1 MPARLP
7 LVLALG
13 CWAVSLAAVS
23 LAAVPP
29 GTVPSL
35 GQEPAPGPTAAVT
48 VDRPATV
55 DLRTLLGPPTFTT
68 QEVFTGPAEA
78 LRMPAADRDQAL
90 PKVREPYLA
99 VTTDGTLL
107 ALRNYAGL
115 LRRSV
120 DGGRTFEPAVAV
132 PFGVYDTS
140 FIVDDTTGDILV
152 LRLWDAHDRA
162 WRSRDQGRSWT
173 EEPITVRPNSIMRKL
188 AEEGAV
194 RGTREPGSGRYFL
207 HANATESG
215 ITLRHGPWAGRL
227 IVAATFR
234 PHAKEHPSDRA
245 LADATCSCAV
255 FSDDGGR
262 TWAVSEPFPEAYTEE
277 NALVELHDGRLYYNS
292 RCCDGF
298 FDKARARPLPP
309 EASLRRTAWSDDG
322 GATWCDLAIN
332 RVLPDGGGYGRGYG
346 LKAGL
351 IRLPLADRDVLLY
364 SNTDTAGGKREKLTV
379 WASFDGGRTWPVKRL
394 VRAGPAAYSCLAAGR
409 PGTTDAG
416 RIFLLFEGA
425 DSGVYDAIQL
435 ATFNLSWVLAG
446 ERTGDGD
453 VPTWVAA
460 ATRESTPLRSLPP
473 DRVLETLDLE
483 QPGLEAAARAARA
496 GDRLAALTALR
507 DHFRAR
513 HPLPEPPPAVDPEVR
528 ADAERITRR
537 IFQWGPYEPAAYGE
551 PMDWAADPRGDI
563 EWVAA
568 MHRFYWADPLAA
580 AYRATRDEQY
590 AAAFVA
596 LAADWIARHP
606 LERRDVT
613 HPVYTN
619 WRGYPWLD
627 IQTGVRSD
635 RICGALPALVHAA
648 AFTPEFLGV
657 LLASLHDHQEKTE
670 REPMGRVHNKA
681 IFEQRGFSHV
691 AALVPEFRDSARW
704 MALCLARTRESLLA
718 QTTEDGVQR
727 EWCFG
732 YHCGVLADAVAIMER
747 AEAAGLVVPEDYR
760 DRVRWMTDYVFAMAT
775 PRLGGPMFGDA
786 ARQEIASSDRT
797 RWPLHRRLVAAS
809 DLFGDP
815 KYAALATG
823 NFDRLPAEASFTFPA
838 AGTSVLRDGWGPE
851 QIALW
856 LHCPPPGVSS
866 HDTPDNGTFEL
877 FAFGRWLMPDS
888 GFYTYGHDPAARAW
902 HRRTSVHQ
910 TLTLNGDDA
919 AIDGRQRLWQ
929 ALPDG
934 SVVVTVE
941 NPSYPGLVHRRT
953 VWFVDRRFFVFLDE
967 AIGAAAGD
975 LDLHF
980 QLAAGP
986 ATIDTSAHRAATG
999 FMDANVLVW
1008 QDPRAPVSLHEE
1020 EGWHAWKYGH
1030 RERRPALRF
1039 RHTDSAPAAFLTV
1052 VHPYRGT
1059 RRPDVAATC
1068 AAGFDVGADRVECVV
1083 RSDGESWRIGRCL
1096 ATDSAWCRAGAAAE
1110 AGGPAAEEGAKDAPP
1125 ENLQP
1130 VEVAYGPH
1138 PRQVLSF
1145 WKAPAERPTPL
1156 VFFVH
1161 GGGWVRGQRL
1171 SLLGD
1176 HLRELL
1182 AAGISVVS
1190 VEYRFVTDA
1199 LVAGVDPPVR
1209 WPLEDAARAL
1219 QFIRAHAAAWN
1230 IDPARIAGAGS
1241 SAGACTVL
1249 WLAYHDDMADATA
1262 SDPVAR
1268 ESTRLAA
1275 VAAHRGQTTLD
1286 PAQMRAWTPNSR
1298 YGGHAFGF
1306 MADPADLTTRDG
1318 QFAEFLAARER
1329 LGPQIARFSP
1339 FAHVS
1344 ADDPPTYLWYST
1356 LPALGEPDSDPT
1368 HSANFGVKLRE
1379 RLAEA
1384 GVPCELHH
1392 PGEPGWHDSIW
1403 SYLIDTLTPGPAG
1416 RTSAD

>member
-1 MPARLP
+1 MPM
-7 LVLALG
+7 VLRI
-13 CWAVSLAAVS
+13 AVSLSMLVGLAGVAAGQPTSRAV
-23 LAAVPP
+23 AADASC
-29 GTVPSL
+29 TALDAFL
-35 GQEPAPGPTAAVT
+35 GDAS
-48 VDRPATV
+48 
-55 DLRTLLGPPTFTT
+55 FTT
-68 QEVFTGPAEA
+68 QVVFSGSAAAVRQVES
-78 LRMPAADRDQAL
+78 LRAANPQNT
-90 PKVREPYLA
+90 REPYLA

-132 PFGVYDTS
+132 PFGVYDSS
-140 FIVDDTTGDILV
+140 FIVDDTTGDVLV
-152 LRLWDAHDRA
+152 LRLWDSSDRA
-162 WRSRDQGRSWT
+162 WRSRDQGRTWV
-173 EEPITVRPNSIMRKL
+173 EEAITVRPNSVMRRL
-188 AEEGAV
+188 ADEGAL
-194 RGTREPGSGRYFL
+194 RGTRDPGSGRYFL

-245 LADATCSCAV
+245 PADATCSCAV
-255 FSDDGGR
+255 FSDDAGR
-262 TWAVSEPFPEAYTEE
+262 TWTVSEPFPEAYTEE

-322 GATWCDLAIN
+322 GATWRDLEIN

-351 IRLPLADRDVLLY
+351 VRLPLADRDVLLY

-409 PGTTDAG
+409 PGTADAG
-416 RIFLLFEGA
+416 KIFLLFEGA
-425 DSGVYDAIQL
+425 DSGVYDAMQL
-435 ATFNLSWVLAG
+435 ATFNLAWVLAG
-446 ERTGDGD
+446 DRTGDGA
-453 VPTWVAA
+453 VPAWVAA
-460 ATRESTPLRSLPP
+460 ADLRSLPP
-473 DRVLETLDLE
+473 DRILETLDLE
-483 QPGLEAAARAARA
+483 APGLEAAQRAARA
-496 GDRLAALTALR
+496 GDRLGALAVLR
-507 DHFRAR
+507 DQFRVR
-513 HPLPEPPPAVDPEVR
+513 HPLPEPPPVVDPEVL

-568 MHRFYWADPLAA
+568 MHRFHWAAPLAD
-580 AYRATRDEQY
+580 AYRATRDEKY

-596 LAADWIARHP
+596 LATDWIARHP

-613 HPVYTN
+613 HPIYAH

-627 IQTGVRSD
+627 IQTGIRSD
-635 RICGALPALVHAA
+635 RICAAIPALVHAA
-648 AFTPEFLGV
+648 AFSPEFLGV
-657 LLASLHDHQEKTE
+657 LLASLHDHQVKTE

-691 AALVPEFRDSARW
+691 AAFVPEFRDSARW
-704 MALCLARTRESLLA
+704 MALCLERSRESLLA

-732 YHCGVLADAVAIMER
+732 YHGGVLADALAIMER
-747 AEAAGLVVPEDYR
+747 AEAAGLAVPADYR
-760 DRVRWMTDYVFAMAT
+760 DRLRLMTDYVFAMAT

-786 ARQEIASSDRT
+786 ARQENESADRS
-797 RWPLHRRLVAAS
+797 RWPLHRRLIAAS
-809 DLFGDP
+809 DFFGDP
-815 KYAALATG
+815 KYAALAAG
-823 NFDRLPAEASFTFPA
+823 DVGRLPAEASFTFPA

-856 LHCPPPGVSS
+856 LHCPPAGIRG
-866 HDTPDNGTFEL
+866 HDSADNGTFEL

-888 GFYTYGHDPAARAW
+888 GFYTYGHDPVGRAW

-910 TLTLNGDDA
+910 TLTLDGKDA

-929 ALPDG
+929 TLPDG

-953 VWFVDRRFFVFLDE
+953 VWFVDRRFFVLLDE
-967 AIGAAAGD
+967 AIGSAAGD

-986 ATIDTSAHRAATG
+986 AMIDSAAHRATTG
-999 FMDANVLVW
+999 FADANVLVW

-1030 RERRPALRF
+1030 RERRPAFRF
-1039 RHTDSAPAAFLTV
+1039 RRAGSAPAAFLTV
-1052 VHPYRGT
+1052 VHPFRGT
-1059 RRPDVAATC
+1059 RRPDVSAAL
-1068 AAGFDVGADRVECVV
+1068 AAGFEVGADRVECAV
-1083 RSDGESWRIGRCL
+1083 SADGDAWRIGRCL
-1096 ATDSAWCRAGAAAE
+1096 TTGAAWCRADAPAAPAGGTAATPDRHVPAAAE
-1110 AGGPAAEEGAKDAPP
+1110 ESRLVDVP
-1125 ENLQP
+1125 
-1130 VEVAYGPH
+1130 YGPH
-1138 PRQVLSF
+1138 PRQVLHF
-1145 WKAPAERPTPL
+1145 WRAPAERPTPL

-1161 GGGWVRGQRL
+1161 GGGWVGGHRL
-1171 SLLGD
+1171 TTIGEFLPD
-1176 HLRELL
+1176 LL
-1182 AAGISVVS
+1182 AAGLSVVS
-1190 VEYRFVTDA
+1190 VEYRFVTA
-1199 LVAGVDPPVR
+1199 AIEAGVDPPVR

-1219 QFIRAHAAAWN
+1219 QFDPAAA
-1230 IDPARIAGAGS
+1230 
-1241 SAGACTVL
+1241 
-1249 WLAYHDDMADATA
+1249 
-1262 SDPVAR
+1262 DPVAR
-1268 ESTRLAA
+1268 ESTRLQC
-1275 VAAHRGQTTLD
+1275 VATLGAQTTLD
-1286 PAQMRAWTPNSR
+1286 PAQMREWTPNSR

-1306 MADPADLTTRDG
+1306 MDPRDRATRDLR
-1318 QFAEFLAARER
+1318 FDEFLAARER
-1329 LGPQIARFSP
+1329 LVPAIERYSP

-1344 ADDPPTYLWYST
+1344 AADPPTYLCYSVR
-1356 LPALGEPDSDPT
+1356 PAVGQPAADPT
-1368 HSANFGVKLRE
+1368 HTANFGVKLRE
-1379 RLAEA
+1379 RLEEV

-1392 PGEPGWHDSIW
+1392 PDEPGKHATIW
-1403 SYLIDTLTPGPAG
+1403 DYLIDVLPRSNATARPPE
-1416 RTSAD
+1416 DPVP

>member
-1 MPARLP
+1 MPM
-7 LVLALG
+7 VLRI
-13 CWAVSLAAVS
+13 AVSLSVLVGLAGVAAGQPTSRAV
-23 LAAVPP
+23 AADASC
-29 GTVPSL
+29 TALDAFL
-35 GQEPAPGPTAAVT
+35 GDAS
-48 VDRPATV
+48 
-55 DLRTLLGPPTFTT
+55 FTT
-68 QEVFTGPAEA
+68 QVVFSGSAAAVRQVES
-78 LRMPAADRDQAL
+78 LRAANPQQT
-90 PKVREPYLA
+90 REPYLA

-132 PFGVYDTS
+132 PFGVYDSS
-140 FIVDDTTGDILV
+140 FIVDDTTGDVLV
-152 LRLWDAHDRA
+152 LRLWDSSDRA
-162 WRSRDQGRSWT
+162 WRSRDQGRTWV
-173 EEPITVRPNSIMRKL
+173 EEAITVRPNSVMRRL
-188 AEEGAV
+188 ADEGAL
-194 RGTREPGSGRYFL
+194 RGTRDPGSGRYFL

-245 LADATCSCAV
+245 PADATCSCAV
-255 FSDDGGR
+255 FSDDAGR
-262 TWAVSEPFPEAYTEE
+262 TWTVSEPFPEAYTEE

-322 GATWCDLAIN
+322 GATWRDLEIN
-332 RVLPDGGGYGRGYG
+332 RVLPDGGGYSRGYG

-351 IRLPLADRDVLLY
+351 VRLPLADRDVLLY

-409 PGTTDAG
+409 PGTADAG
-416 RIFLLFEGA
+416 KIFLLFEGA
-425 DSGVYDAIQL
+425 DSGVYDAMQL
-435 ATFNLSWVLAG
+435 ATFNLAWVLAG
-446 ERTGDGD
+446 DRTGDGA
-453 VPTWVAA
+453 VPAWVAA
-460 ATRESTPLRSLPP
+460 ADLRSLPP
-473 DRVLETLDLE
+473 DRILETLDLE
-483 QPGLEAAARAARA
+483 APGLEAAQRAARA
-496 GDRLAALTALR
+496 GDRLGALAALR
-507 DHFRAR
+507 DQFRVR
-513 HPLPEPPPAVDPEVR
+513 HPLPEPPPVVDPEVL

-568 MHRFYWADPLAA
+568 MHRFHWAAPLAD
-580 AYRATRDEQY
+580 AYRATRDEKY

-596 LAADWIARHP
+596 LATDWIARHP

-613 HPVYTN
+613 HPIYAH

-627 IQTGVRSD
+627 IQTGIRSD
-635 RICGALPALVHAA
+635 RICAAIPALVHAA
-648 AFTPEFLGV
+648 AFSPEFLGV
-657 LLASLHDHQEKTE
+657 LLASLHDHQVKTE
-670 REPMGRVHNKA
+670 REPMGQVHNKA

-691 AALVPEFRDSARW
+691 AAFVPEFRDSARW
-704 MALCLARTRESLLA
+704 MALCLERSRESLLA

-732 YHCGVLADAVAIMER
+732 YHGGVLADALAIMER
-747 AEAAGLVVPEDYR
+747 AEAAGLAVPADYR
-760 DRVRWMTDYVFAMAT
+760 DRLRLMTDYVFAMAT

-786 ARQEIASSDRT
+786 ARQENESADRS
-797 RWPLHRRLVAAS
+797 RWPLHRRLIAAS
-809 DLFGDP
+809 DFFGDP
-815 KYAALATG
+815 KYAALAAG
-823 NFDRLPAEASFTFPA
+823 DVGRLPAEASFTFPA

-856 LHCPPPGVSS
+856 LHCPPAGIRG
-866 HDTPDNGTFEL
+866 HDSADNGTFEL

-888 GFYTYGHDPAARAW
+888 GFYTYGHDPVGRAW

-910 TLTLNGDDA
+910 TLTLDGKDA

-929 ALPDG
+929 TLPDG

-953 VWFVDRRFFVFLDE
+953 VWFVDRRFFVLLDE
-967 AIGAAAGD
+967 AIGSAAGD

-986 ATIDTSAHRAATG
+986 AMIDSAAHRATTG
-999 FMDANVLVW
+999 FADANVLVW

-1030 RERRPALRF
+1030 RERRPAFRF
-1039 RHTDSAPAAFLTV
+1039 RRAGSAPAAFLTV
-1052 VHPYRGT
+1052 VHPFRGT
-1059 RRPDVAATC
+1059 RRPDVSAAL
-1068 AAGFDVGADRVECVV
+1068 AAGFEVGADRVECAV
-1083 RSDGESWRIGRCL
+1083 SADGDAWRIGRCL
-1096 ATDSAWCRAGAAAE
+1096 TTGAAWCRADAPAAPAGGTAATPDRHVPAAAE
-1110 AGGPAAEEGAKDAPP
+1110 ESRLVDVP
-1125 ENLQP
+1125 
-1130 VEVAYGPH
+1130 YGPH
-1138 PRQVLSF
+1138 PRQVLHF
-1145 WKAPAERPTPL
+1145 WRAPAERPTPL

-1161 GGGWVRGQRL
+1161 GGGWVGGHRL
-1171 SLLGD
+1171 TTIGEFLPD
-1176 HLRELL
+1176 LL
-1182 AAGISVVS
+1182 AAGLSVVS
-1190 VEYRFVTDA
+1190 VEYRFVTA
-1199 LVAGVDPPVR
+1199 AIEAGVDPPVR

-1219 QFIRAHAAAWN
+1219 QFVRSKAAAWN
-1230 IDPARIAGAGS
+1230 IDPARIGGAGT
-1241 SAGACTVL
+1241 SAGGCTVL
-1249 WLAYHDDMADATA
+1249 WLAYHDDMADPAA
-1262 SDPVAR
+1262 ADPVAR
-1268 ESTRLAA
+1268 ESTRLQC
-1275 VAAHRGQTTLD
+1275 VATLGAQTTLD
-1286 PAQMRAWTPNSR
+1286 PAQMREWTPNSR

-1306 MADPADLTTRDG
+1306 MDPRDRATRDLR
-1318 QFAEFLAARER
+1318 FDEFLAARER
-1329 LGPQIARFSP
+1329 LVPAIERYSP

-1344 ADDPPTYLWYST
+1344 ADDPPTYLCYSVR
-1356 LPALGEPDSDPT
+1356 PAVGQPAADPT
-1368 HSANFGVKLRE
+1368 HTANFGVKLRE
-1379 RLAEA
+1379 RLEEV

-1392 PGEPGWHDSIW
+1392 PDEPGKHATIW
-1403 SYLIDTLTPGPAG
+1403 DYLIDVLPRSNATARPPE
-1416 RTSAD
+1416 DPVP